1 MKYLIL
7 DELNNFECIGSDCEY
22 TCCADW
28 KICIDKK
35 TADYYHTVEGEF
47 GNKLQYSIYSE
58 NGTSFFALNDGR
70 CPFLNSQSLCDIY
83 INLGEEN
90 MCSTCKTYPR
100 KNWTYGDLTF
110 IGKNISCPE
119 VARILFNA
127 SSPLQFSFTEDLD
140 VPINDINWTLFNLYV
155 KGMTTSIQILQ
166 NNELNFSARMRALL
180 LFNYYFQNH
189 LESDKDCTELFELFS
204 STASIL
210 ELTQNL
216 NNNSTNYNSRI
227 VLFATIAQNIA
238 QIGDNHPIIEY
249 LTLGIELLNKTNSA
263 STEQLLNNLF
273 QTDDE
278 YDISHIHEQY
288 SVYFLS
294 MYYMNFMNDQK
305 PYTFIVQFFAL
316 FNLHNCFEAFV
327 SNKNRH
333 SLTFDEIIKIYTRTA
348 RVYEHSYKN
357 KNLET
362 TFSILEK
369 NEMTSLPF
377 LLSLI

>member
-1 MKYLIL
+1 M
-7 DELNNFECIGSDCEY
+7 
-22 TCCADW
+22 
-28 KICIDKK
+28 
-35 TADYYHTVEGEF
+35 
-47 GNKLQYSIYSE
+47 
-58 NGTSFFALNDGR
+58 
-70 CPFLNSQSLCDIY
+70 
-83 INLGEEN
+83 
-90 MCSTCKTYPR
+90 
-100 KNWTYGDLTF
+100 
-110 IGKNISCPE
+110 
-119 VARILFNA
+119 
-127 SSPLQFSFTEDLD
+127 
-140 VPINDINWTLFNLYV
+140 
-155 KGMTTSIQILQ
+155 
-166 NNELNFSARMRALL
+166 
-180 LFNYYFQNH
+180 
-189 LESDKDCTELFELFS
+189 
-204 STASIL
+204 
-210 ELTQNL
+210 
-216 NNNSTNYNSRI
+216 
-227 VLFATIAQNIA
+227 
-238 QIGDNHPIIEY
+238 
-249 LTLGIELLNKTNSA
+249 NKTNSA

-316 FNLHNCFEAFV
+316 FYLHNCFEAFV

-348 RVYEHSYKN
+348 RVYEHSYEN